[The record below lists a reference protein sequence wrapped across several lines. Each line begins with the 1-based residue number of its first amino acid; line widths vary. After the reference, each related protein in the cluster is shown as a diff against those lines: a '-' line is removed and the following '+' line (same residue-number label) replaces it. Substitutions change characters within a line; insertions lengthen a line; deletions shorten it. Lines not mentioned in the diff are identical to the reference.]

1 MVELFTNVPEEVK
14 QKDEIIVDYVLKNFM
29 PYQYSNFI
37 SNFIKTCSDPEEQE
51 FVNFYYSL
59 RLEQMKGE

>member
-1 MVELFTNVPEEVK
+1 MVELFANVPEEVR
-14 QKDEIIVDYVLKNFM
+14 QKDEILVDYVLKNFM

-51 FVNFYYSL
+51 FVNFY
-59 RLEQMKGE
+59 